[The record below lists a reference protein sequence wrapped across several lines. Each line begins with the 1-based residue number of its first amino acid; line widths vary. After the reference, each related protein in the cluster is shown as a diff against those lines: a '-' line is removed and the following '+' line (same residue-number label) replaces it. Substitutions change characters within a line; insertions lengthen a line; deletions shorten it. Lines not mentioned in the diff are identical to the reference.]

1 MAMKNKNYQFTT
13 STSASKKSVL
23 NANSNNLNKVPK
35 QGSIKLI
42 IDDKSE
48 EEGLGIE
55 MNLSVQQIRML
66 GFLLGSQANKK
77 NVFKTLE
84 VLIEIVETAKDA
96 IISKKIIDDE
106 IEKLKR
112 KYNSLSPKEKEKHS
126 SLVEYIEQN
135 LENSR
140 KILNKKIEAA
150 ILSKNLDDF
159 FQN

>member
-1 MAMKNKNYQFTT
+1 MKNKKYQFTT
-13 STSASKKSVL
+13 STTAGKT
-23 NANSNNLNKVPK
+23 NNNNLNKVPE

-42 IDDKSE
+42 IDDKLE

-55 MNLSVQQIRML
+55 INLSKQQIRML

-84 VLIEIVETAKDA
+84 VLIEIVETAKEA
-96 IISKKIIDDE
+96 IISKTIIDNE

-112 KYNSLSPKEKEKHS
+112 KYNSLSPKEKEKYS
-126 SLVEYIEQN
+126 SLVEYVEQN

-140 KILNKKIEAA
+140 KALNKKIEEA

>member
-1 MAMKNKNYQFTT
+1 MKNKKYQFTT
-13 STSASKKSVL
+13 STTAGKT
-23 NANSNNLNKVPK
+23 NNNNLNKVPE

-42 IDDKSE
+42 IDDKLG

-55 MNLSVQQIRML
+55 MNLSKQQIRML
-66 GFLLGSQANKK
+66 GFLLGSQVNKK

-84 VLIEIVETAKDA
+84 VLIEIVDTAKDA
-96 IISKKIIDDE
+96 IISKTIIDDE

-112 KYNSLSPKEKEKHS
+112 KYNSLSPKEKEKYS
-126 SLVEYIEQN
+126 SLVEYVEQN

-140 KILNKKIEAA
+140 NTLNKKIEAA

>member
-1 MAMKNKNYQFTT
+1 MRYKKYQFTT
-13 STSASKKSVL
+13 STTSKKSIL
-23 NANSNNLNKVPK
+23 NANSNDLNKVPE

-48 EEGLGIE
+48 EEGLEIE
-55 MNLSVQQIRML
+55 MNLNKQQIRML

-84 VLIEIVETAKDA
+84 VLIEIVETAKEA
-96 IISKKIIDDE
+96 IISKTIIDNE

-112 KYNSLSPKEKEKHS
+112 KYDSLSPKEKEKYS
-126 SLVEYIEQN
+126 SLVEYVEQN

-140 KILNKKIEAA
+140 KALNKKIEEA

>member
-1 MAMKNKNYQFTT
+1 MRNKKYQFTT
-13 STSASKKSVL
+13 STTASKKSVL
-23 NANSNNLNKVPK
+23 NADSNDLNKVPE

-42 IDDKSE
+42 IDDKLE

-55 MNLSVQQIRML
+55 INLSKQQIRML

-84 VLIEIVETAKDA
+84 VLIEIVETAKEA
-96 IISKKIIDDE
+96 IISKTIIDNE

-112 KYNSLSPKEKEKHS
+112 KYDSLSSKEKEKYS
-126 SLVEYIEQN
+126 SLVEYVEQN

-140 KILNKKIEAA
+140 KALNKKIEAA

>member
-1 MAMKNKNYQFTT
+1 MRNKKYQFTT
-13 STSASKKSVL
+13 STTASKKSVL
-23 NANSNNLNKVPK
+23 NADSNDLNKVPE

-42 IDDKSE
+42 IDDKLE

-55 MNLSVQQIRML
+55 INLSKQQIRML

-84 VLIEIVETAKDA
+84 VLIEIVETAKEA
-96 IISKKIIDDE
+96 IISKTIIDNE

-112 KYNSLSPKEKEKHS
+112 KYNSLSPKEKEKYS
-126 SLVEYIEQN
+126 SLVEYVEQN
-135 LENSR
+135 IENSR
-140 KILNKKIEAA
+140 KALNKKIEEA

>member
-1 MAMKNKNYQFTT
+1 MRNKKYQFTT
-13 STSASKKSVL
+13 STTASKKSVL
-23 NANSNNLNKVPK
+23 NADSNDLNKVPE

-42 IDDKSE
+42 IDDKLE

-55 MNLSVQQIRML
+55 INLSVQQIRML

-77 NVFKTLE
+77 NVSKTLE

-112 KYNSLSPKEKEKHS
+112 KYNSLSPKEKEKYS

-135 LENSR
+135 LEISR

>member
-1 MAMKNKNYQFTT
+1 MRNKKYQFTT
-13 STSASKKSVL
+13 STTASKKSVL
-23 NANSNNLNKVPK
+23 NANLNKVPEK
-35 QGSIKLI
+35 GAIKLI

-48 EEGLGIE
+48 EEGLEIE

-77 NVFKTLE
+77 NIFKTLE
-84 VLIEIVETAKDA
+84 VLIEIVETAKEA
-96 IISKKIIDDE
+96 IISKTIIDNE

-112 KYNSLSPKEKEKHS
+112 KYDSLSPKEKEKYS
-126 SLVEYIEQN
+126 SLVEYVEQN

-140 KILNKKIEAA
+140 KTLNKKIEET
-150 ILSKNLDDF
+150 ILSKNLDEF

>member
-1 MAMKNKNYQFTT
+1 MKNKNYRFTT
-13 STSASKKSVL
+13 STTTSKKSVL
-23 NANSNNLNKVPK
+23 NTNSNNLNKVPE

-42 IDDKSE
+42 IDDKLE

-55 MNLSVQQIRML
+55 INLNKQQIRML

-84 VLIEIVETAKDA
+84 VLIEIVETAKEA
-96 IISKKIIDDE
+96 IISKTIIDNE

-112 KYNSLSPKEKEKHS
+112 KYNSLSPKEKEKYS
-126 SLVEYIEQN
+126 SLVEYVEQN

-140 KILNKKIEAA
+140 KALNKKIEEA
-150 ILSKNLDDF
+150 ILSKNLDEF

>member
-1 MAMKNKNYQFTT
+1 MKNKKYQFTT
-13 STSASKKSVL
+13 STTAGKT
-23 NANSNNLNKVPK
+23 NNNNLNKVPE

-42 IDDKSE
+42 IDDKLG

-55 MNLSVQQIRML
+55 MNLSKRQIRML
-66 GFLLGSQANKK
+66 GFLLGSQVNKK

-84 VLIEIVETAKDA
+84 VLIEIVDTAKDA
-96 IISKKIIDDE
+96 IISKTIIDDE

-112 KYNSLSPKEKEKHS
+112 KYNSLSPKEKEKYS
-126 SLVEYIEQN
+126 SLVEYVEQN

-140 KILNKKIEAA
+140 NTLNKKIEAA

>member
-1 MAMKNKNYQFTT
+1 MRYKKYQFTT
-13 STSASKKSVL
+13 STTTSKKSIL
-23 NANSNNLNKVPK
+23 NANSNDLNKVPE

-48 EEGLGIE
+48 EEGLEIE
-55 MNLSVQQIRML
+55 MNLNKQQIRML

-84 VLIEIVETAKDA
+84 VLIEIVETAKEA
-96 IISKKIIDDE
+96 IISKTIIDNE

-112 KYNSLSPKEKEKHS
+112 KYDSLSPKEKEKYS
-126 SLVEYIEQN
+126 SLVEYVEQN

-140 KILNKKIEAA
+140 KALNKKIEEA

>member
-1 MAMKNKNYQFTT
+1 MRYKKYQFTT
-13 STSASKKSVL
+13 STTTTKKSVL
-23 NANSNNLNKVPK
+23 NANSNNPNEVPE

-42 IDDKSE
+42 IDDNLG
-48 EEGLGIE
+48 EEGLEIE
-55 MNLSVQQIRML
+55 MNLSKQQIRML

-77 NVFKTLE
+77 NIFKTLE
-84 VLIEIVETAKDA
+84 VLIEIVETAKEA
-96 IISKKIIDDE
+96 IISKTIIDNE

-112 KYNSLSPKEKEKHS
+112 KYNSLSPKEKEKYS
-126 SLVEYIEQN
+126 SLVEYVEQN

-140 KILNKKIEAA
+140 KALNKKIEEA